1 MVKATSKNIAP
12 TSVPEVEITGNR
24 YCRASRWILE
34 LGADVDA
41 DLLAHKAGISSSA
54 SRYCI
59 EAHNGVVQALR
70 EAGLLRAEPKQEAV
84 LERETKEPEPTK

>member
-1 MVKATSKNIAP
+1 MAKAIMKNVAP
-12 TSVPEVEITGNR
+12 TQIPEVEISGNR

-41 DLLAHKAGISSSA
+41 DLLAHKAAISSSA

-70 EAGLLRAEPKQEAV
+70 EAGLLPAEPEPEAA
-84 LERETKEPEPTK
+84 LEPETKEPVPAK

>member
-1 MVKATSKNIAP
+1 MAKASTKNVASIQI
-12 TSVPEVEITGNR
+12 PEVEITGNR

-41 DLLAHKAGISSSA
+41 DLLAHKAAISSSA

-70 EAGLLRAEPKQEAV
+70 EAGLLRAEPKPEAV